1 MQLNIEQ
8 KRIIANKPNG
18 HSLIKGVV
26 GSGKTTVAVNK
37 IPLLLRHYCPEKDDK
52 VLMITYNKSLK
63 QYVSNIY
70 NKIKDNINIQVNL
83 FDEDNSLKLSIERID
98 DILIYYFNKYKKEN
112 NLMLDIA
119 TRKECKIELIN
130 AISFVSSLYNDV
142 EIIDPKYFQFIKEE
156 IMWIKAC
163 NYNNLEEY
171 QSVDRIGRI
180 SNLKNDGPQKLRKNS
195 EKRKAIFEVL
205 LKYND
210 NLQNINK
217 VDFQDVSL
225 LALEQVKKM
234 PKEKY
239 MSILIDE
246 SQDLTRVEL
255 EFLKVLYNKKPYSS
269 ITFITDE
276 AQSIYPHAW
285 LIKNRSFAS
294 LGYDMTGKSNLLSKN
309 YRTTTQ
315 IAQAAFSLI
324 DTHKDMLQKDN
335 LVKPKLIDKQGEY
348 PSFRNFENKIEEG
361 LHIVNLVNHNFV
373 SGYKLKDIVIIA
385 RLKNQL
391 KDIKKFLQ
399 AYNIPCSIF
408 NDNDEI
414 DFLEETVKLVTMH
427 SVKGLEFKVV
437 IIAGLNSKVIPLCPV
452 KNEEEDMDM
461 LEFRERKLLYV
472 GMTRAIEKLF
482 LTSNGMPS
490 KFISDID
497 DKYLSIKGYRSI
509 RENCK

>member
-8 KRIIANKPNG
+8 KRIIVNKPNG

-52 VLMITYNKSLK
+52 VLMVTYNKSLK
-63 QYVSNIY
+63 KNIY
-70 NKIKDNINIQVNL
+70 NIYDKIKDKINIQVNL

-98 DILIYYFNKYKKEN
+98 DMLIDYFNQYKKDN
-112 NLMLDIA
+112 NLNIEIA
-119 TRKECKIELIN
+119 TCKECKIELIE
-130 AISFVSSLYNDV
+130 AINFVSNLYNDI
-142 EIIDPKYFQFIKEE
+142 EIIDSRYFQFIKEE

-163 NYNNLEEY
+163 NYNKLEEY

-180 SNLKNDGPQKLRKNS
+180 SNLKSDGPQKLRKNS
-195 EKRKAIFEVL
+195 DKRKAIFEVL

-210 NLQNINK
+210 NLKNINK
-217 VDFQDVSL
+217 VDFQDVAL
-225 LALEQVKKM
+225 LALKVAEEN

-239 MSILIDE
+239 THILIDE
-246 SQDLTRVEL
+246 SQDLTKVQL
-255 EFLKVLYNKKPYSS
+255 EFLKNIYNEKPYSS

-276 AQSIYPHAW
+276 VQSIYHSAW
-285 LIKNRSFAS
+285 LIKSRSFTS

-309 YRTTTQ
+309 YRTTIQ

-324 DTHKDMLQKDN
+324 DTHKDMIQKDN

-361 LHIVNLVNHNFV
+361 LYIVNLINKHFMA
-373 SGYKLKDIVIIA
+373 GYSLKDIVIIT
-385 RLKNQL
+385 RIKKQL
-391 KDIKKFLQ
+391 KDIRKFLQ
-399 AYNIPCSIF
+399 AYNIPCSMYK
-408 NDNDEI
+408 DDDEI
-414 DFLEETVKLVTMH
+414 DFSEENVKLLTMH

-437 IIAGLNSKVIPLCPV
+437 IIAGLNSKVMPLCST

-472 GMTRAIEKLF
+472 GMTRATERLF
-482 LTSNGMPS
+482 LTSNGIPS
-490 KFISDID
+490 KFIYNID
-497 DKYLSIKGYRSI
+497 KKYILIK
-509 RENCK
+509 